1 MADSDTI
8 EDAKMPLL
16 DHLIELRQRLLWSAL
31 SIIILFLFFYYFS
44 ENIYGFLVQPLADI
58 MAETGRDRRL
68 IFTAMHEA
76 FFTYIKVAFF
86 AAIFVAFPFIAMQ
99 IWMFIAPGLYKHEK
113 SAFLPFLIATPILF
127 FMGGALVYY
136 YILPVA
142 WKFFLS
148 FESAG
153 GAGAMPIQLEAKVN
167 EYLSLV
173 MRLIFAFGICFELPV
188 VMSLLGKVGLATSKG
203 MKEKRKYAIV
213 MAFVAAAVLTPPDPI
228 SQIGLALPTILLYEI
243 SIICVRM
250 IEKKRG
256 DVGGEDDD
264 DDDDDL
270 GDAPEAKDFDGQD
283 YENEDDLESEPDS
296 LKPNS
301 PTNPTNFEGP

>member
-86 AAIFVAFPFIAMQ
+86 AAIFVAFPFIAIQ

-264 DDDDDL
+264 DDDL

-283 YENEDDLESEPDS
+283 YENDDDLESEPDS